1 MAGIQT
7 QAILIPIPEDKA
19 CSSAHTPCSLEA
31 SKSDILEDRQPQQAL
46 LPTPTPPTPPKDFP
60 ASQK

>member
-19 CSSAHTPCSLEA
+19 CSSDHTPCSLEA
-31 SKSDILEDRQPQQAL
+31 SKSDILDRQPQQAL